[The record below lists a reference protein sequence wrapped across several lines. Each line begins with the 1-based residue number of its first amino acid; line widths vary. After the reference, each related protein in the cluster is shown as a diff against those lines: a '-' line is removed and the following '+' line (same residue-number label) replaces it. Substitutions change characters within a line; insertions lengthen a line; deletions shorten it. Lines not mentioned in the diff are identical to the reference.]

1 MGLIARRT
9 KLIDFLVFLELVASL
24 LLLVGVSSVWACP
37 RECLCL
43 SQIQVLCNTGNLTE
57 IPHDFPR
64 ETQEIVITNQNISVI
79 PPKTFSHLKQLRRLI
94 LDSNNISEVRPFAFK
109 DLRDM
114 VEISVQD
121 NPISHLPGFAFA
133 GIRNVTNLYL
143 GYNRLTQIDGYAF
156 AGTEHI
162 QMLLLNNNPI
172 KTVNSSAFSGLKN
185 IEFLYLPAGVRRLQ
199 SDAFNGL
206 ENVGVLKLAYLDL
219 TEMSPFTF
227 RGLKSVRMLTI
238 ENSDLATIRKRAFHG
253 MSNIGEL
260 KIANNKID
268 RIEDLSIPEEVANL
282 TLKGNHILQIPP
294 PSSLENIR
302 VTSVKAIGNH
312 FPCNCRVLF
321 LLDSILARSEG
332 EDMFMQQNKCI
343 SPFTLNGRTMSSMR
357 QLGLLQ
363 QCHKEQM
370 IQIEEEKE
378 KHRKARTMKKERER
392 QQKASEIAMDQSQMT
407 VLDIGNFH
415 DESSDE
421 DTFENELEE
430 QVSSHSSGALTLLL
444 VKSWFKVLSFW
455 SIFAILV

>member
-1 MGLIARRT
+1 
-9 KLIDFLVFLELVASL
+9 
-24 LLLVGVSSVWACP
+24 
-37 RECLCL
+37 
-43 SQIQVLCNTGNLTE
+43 VLCNTGNLTE
-57 IPHDFPR
+57 IPQDFPR

-79 PPKTFSHLKQLRRLI
+79 LPKTFSHLKQLRRLI

-206 ENVGVLKLAYLDL
+206 ENVGMLKLAYLDL

-227 RGLKSVRMLTI
+227 RGLKSVRMLVI

-253 MSNIGEL
+253 NSTDSVMSGNVIGIDMIWDPILGMSAIGEL
-260 KIANNKID
+260 NISNNKID
-268 RIEDLSIPEEVANL
+268 RIEDLSISEEVANL
-282 TLKGNHILQIPP
+282 TLSGNHILQIPP
-294 PSSLENIR
+294 PNTLANIR
-302 VTSVKAIGNH
+302 VGSVKAIGNH

-332 EDMFMQQNKCI
+332 EDMFMQKNKCI
-343 SPFTLNGRTMSSMR
+343 SPLNLNGRNMSSMR
-357 QLGLLQ
+357 QLGFLQ

-370 IQIEEEKE
+370 IQEEEQKE
-378 KHRKARTMKKERER
+378 RDRKARTMKKERER
-392 QQKASEIAMDQSQMT
+392 QQKASEIASDQSEMT
-407 VLDIGNFH
+407 FMDISNFH
-415 DESSDE
+415 KDSSDDGTFGNGSEE
-421 DTFENELEE
+421 DDVLAHSGTGGA
-430 QVSSHSSGALTLLL
+430 SSWLAFFPTTMTWFTLSLL
-444 VKSWFKVLSFW
+444 VLFT
-455 SIFAILV
+455 LVPNLRT